1 MSTANLRHSC
11 AFFALAAGTF
21 AAPAWAQVGQPDDAT
36 AEAEDAAPERQIVVT
51 GSLIRGSSE
60 SAPVPIDVISSDELA
75 KQGSPSVLDL
85 VKNLPTSNGVIGD
98 ANQFD
103 ARAQGSEGIASV
115 NLRGL
120 GPQRTL
126 VLFNGKRM
134 ALTGGSIV
142 DVNMIPGAAIGR
154 IEVLKDGA
162 AATYGSDAIGGVV
175 NFITKENQDGFLAS
189 GDYRYIPGSKGDYG
203 GALSFGKEVEGFRF
217 FVSGGYQRRSELRTT
232 DREFTVQPYA
242 NNPNGGYTGGG
253 NPGNFDFNGLAAFT
267 DPVSGRAFGAVNFIR
282 DLGCESLGGF
292 RSVAGSF
299 TPGAAGNTP
308 TDRCF
313 TNYGQFDNLV
323 EPEERFQ
330 FFMDT
335 EIDLSDSLVFRVNG
349 LWGHSETRITTS
361 PSYLPTLPPSTNAA
375 GPSLFALPGFFVI
388 PTYAPALR
396 DYCRV
401 YGAATAGCSV
411 DATGA
416 PTQPAVG
423 FPVLFRPA
431 LLGGNPSFFDDNDRG
446 SAFSPRTSDQVF
458 LSGELQFELSPT
470 LDLTS
475 SLTYSQYDR
484 TISGTDTLGDL
495 LQNALAGFG
504 GPNCAFATP
513 QSRAGLTA
521 AQLAA
526 AAGTNGCTFF
536 NPFSTAVAV
545 NAVTGQTN
553 PNYAGSRPTNG
564 LSTTPGA
571 GLINDVA
578 TIDTFFRDDIESRT
592 ITNLWVADLVLSGQS
607 GLTLPGGELG
617 FAIGGQ
623 YRKNSYSIAYSP
635 VNNLAIFPC
644 PGSPLNPAATCSPQT
659 GALGFLGTNLDRGV
673 KGDVWAAF
681 TELQLPITD
690 ALQAQLS
697 ARFEDYGGNVGSTF
711 DYQARAKFQ
720 LTDWLALRGGVG
732 TTFRGPPPQT
742 LFGNVTSLQVIGTS
756 FRAVD
761 ITGNPN
767 LTPESATTYSGG
779 VILDTGPFRASVDYF
794 RYDFSGPIETEPVS
808 GIVTALFGAS
818 GAANCNNPAFAA
830 LQARFTFTAAGCGI
844 GNVTRL
850 RTNIVNGAKVST
862 SGIDFTASYRTGFG
876 EDFNLEAGLNG
887 TYVIEYQVEDVSVEG
902 VLVQPA
908 FDAVGKLNF
917 QTTAYPLPQW
927 KGFAYLQGET
937 GPHSLRL
944 QYNYIDG
951 YTDQRTTIFAGAAN
965 TGSLAGAEVPGGK
978 EIGTFDTFDA
988 TYRLN
993 LESIGSTLSIS
1004 ALNIFD
1010 KDPPFARLDF
1020 NYDPFTASPLGFTLK
1035 VAISQRF

>member
-1 MSTANLRHSC
+1 MTKIALRHTC
-11 AFFALAAGTF
+11 ACLALSAGMI
-21 AAPAWAQVGQPDDAT
+21 AAPALAQVGTVDDAS
-36 AEAEDAAPERQIVVT
+36 AEAETAFPEREIVVT

-60 SAPVPIDVISSDELA
+60 SAPAPIDVISADELA

-134 ALTGGSIV
+134 APTGGSLV

-175 NFITKENQDGFLAS
+175 NFITKTNQDGFLVS
-189 GDYRYIPGSKGDYG
+189 GDYRYIEGSKGDYG
-203 GALSFGKEVEGFRF
+203 GALSFGHEQDNFRF

-232 DREFTVQPYA
+232 DRDFTVRPYPE
-242 NNPNGGYTGGG
+242 NPQGGYSGGG
-253 NPGNFDFNGLAAFT
+253 NPGNFDFNATAPFI
-267 DPVSGRAFGAVNFIR
+267 DPVSGRNFGAVNFIR
-282 DLGCESLGGF
+282 DLGCEALGGF
-292 RSVAGSF
+292 RSLPGSF
-299 TPGAAGNTP
+299 NPTAAGNQP
-308 TDRCF
+308 IDRCF
-313 TNYGQFDNLV
+313 SNYGQFDNLV

-335 EIDLSDSLVFRVNG
+335 EFDLADSLVLRING

-361 PSYLPTLPPSTNAA
+361 PTYLPTLPPSANAA
-375 GPSLFALPGFFVI
+375 SGGAGLFLI

-401 YGAATAGCSV
+401 YGAAAGCTT
-411 DATGA
+411 DAGGA
-416 PTQPAVG
+416 PLAPAFA

-431 LLGGNPSFFDDNDRG
+431 LLGGNPTFLNEDNDRG
-446 SAFSPRTSDQVF
+446 SAFSPRISDQVF
-458 LSGELQFELSPT
+458 LSGELRYELTPS
-470 LDLTS
+470 LDLTA

-484 TISGTDTLGDL
+484 SIGGTDTLGDL

-521 AQLAA
+521 TQLAA
-526 AAGTNGCTFF
+526 VAGTNGCTFF

-545 NAVTGQTN
+545 NPVTGQMN
-553 PNYAGSRPTNG
+553 PNFAGSRPTNG
-564 LSTTPGA
+564 LSVTPGA
-571 GLINDVA
+571 GLINDIA
-578 TIDTFFRDDIESRT
+578 TIDTFFRQDLRT
-592 ITNLWVADLVLSGQS
+592 RTVTDQWVGDLILSGQS
-607 GLTLPGGELG
+607 GVNLPGGEIG

-623 YRKNSYSIAYSP
+623 YRKNDYSISYSAI
-635 VNNLAIFPC
+635 NNLAFNPC

-659 GALGFLGTNLDRGV
+659 GALGFLGTNLDRSV
-673 KGDVWAAF
+673 TGDVWAAF
-681 TELQLPITD
+681 AELQLPIVD
-690 ALQAQLS
+690 ALQLQLS
-697 ARFEDYGGNVGSTF
+697 ARFEDYVGNVVSTF
-711 DYQARAKFQ
+711 DPQARAKFQ
-720 LTDWLALRGGVG
+720 LTDWLALRGGIG

-742 LFGNVTSLQVIGTS
+742 LFGNVTSLQIIGSS
-756 FRAVD
+756 FRAID
-761 ITGNPN
+761 IGGNAD
-767 LTPESATTYSGG
+767 LAPESATTYNGG
-779 VILDTGPFRASVDYF
+779 VIVEAVGFRASVDYF
-794 RYDFSGPIETEPVS
+794 RYDFNGPIEAEPVS
-808 GIVTALFGAS
+808 GIVSALFGAS
-818 GAANCNNPAFAA
+818 GTANCNNPAFAA
-830 LQARFTFTAAGCGI
+830 LQARFTFTGAGCGI

-850 RTNIVNGAKVST
+850 RTQIVNSADVST

-876 EDFNLEAGLNG
+876 DDFSLEGGVNG
-887 TYVIEYQVEDVSVEG
+887 TYVIEYQVDDVSVEG

-908 FDAVGKLNF
+908 FDAVGQLNF

-927 KGFAYLQGET
+927 KGFAFLQGET

-951 YTDQRTTIFAGAAN
+951 YTDQRTTIFTGAAN
-965 TGSLAGAEVPGGK
+965 NGSLAGAAVEAGK
-978 EIGTFDTFDA
+978 EIGVFDTFDV

-993 LESIGSTLSIS
+993 LESTGSTLSLS
-1004 ALNIFD
+1004 ALNVFD

-1035 VAISQRF
+1035 AAISQKF

>member
-1 MSTANLRHSC
+1 MIKVNLRQSCAIAALVAAATAN
-11 AFFALAAGTF
+11 
-21 AAPAWAQVGQPDDAT
+21 PVWAQVGQPDDAT
-36 AEAEDAAPERQIVVT
+36 AEAETAVDEPSIVVT

-60 SAPVPIDVISSDELA
+60 SAPVPIDVISADELA

-134 ALTGGSIV
+134 AVTGGSLV
-142 DVNMIPGAAIGR
+142 DVNMIPGAAVGR

-189 GDYRYIPGSKGDYG
+189 ADYRYIPGSKGDYG

-232 DREFTVQPYA
+232 DRDFTIRPFPE
-242 NNPNGGYTGGG
+242 NPNGGYSQGG
-253 NPGNFDFNGLAAFT
+253 NPGNLDFNATLPFT
-267 DPVSGRAFGAVNFIR
+267 DPVSGRAFGALNFIR

-292 RSVAGSF
+292 RSLPGS
-299 TPGAAGNTP
+299 TSAAGAP
-308 TDRCF
+308 EDRCF
-313 TNYGQFDNLV
+313 TNFAQFDNLV

-335 EIDLSDSLVFRVNG
+335 EFDLSDRAVLRVSG
-349 LWGHSETRITTS
+349 LWGHSDTRITTS
-361 PSYLPTLPPSTNAA
+361 PTYLPTLPPSANAA
-375 GPSLFALPGFFVI
+375 GGGAGLFLI

-401 YGAATAGCSV
+401 YGAAAGCTT
-411 DATGA
+411 DASGNPLA
-416 PTQPAVG
+416 PALA

-431 LLGGNPSFFDDNDRG
+431 LLGGNPLLLNEENDRG
-446 SAFSPRTSDQVF
+446 SSFSGRKSDQLF
-458 LSGELQFELSPT
+458 LSGELRFELSDS
-470 LDLTS
+470 LDLTG
-475 SLTYSQYDR
+475 SLTYSEYDR
-484 TISGTDTLGDL
+484 KIGGADTLGDL
-495 LQNALAGFG
+495 FQNALAGFG
-504 GPNCAFATP
+504 GPNCAYATP
-513 QSRAGLTA
+513 QSRAGLTPAQIA
-521 AQLAA
+521 AL
-526 AAGTNGCTFF
+526 AGTNGCTFF
-536 NPFSTAVAV
+536 NPLSTAVAV
-545 NAVTGQTN
+545 NPVTGQTN
-553 PNYAGSRPTNG
+553 PNFAGSRSTNG
-564 LSTTPGA
+564 LSTAPGA

-578 TIDTFFRDDIESRT
+578 TFDTFFEEGMTRT
-592 ITNLWVADLVLSGQS
+592 VTDHWVADVILSGQS
-607 GLTLPGGELG
+607 GVSLPGGQIG
-617 FAIGGQ
+617 FAVGGQ
-623 YRKNSYSIAYSP
+623 YRKNRYSISYSPI
-635 VNNLAIFPC
+635 NNLAYTPC
-644 PGSPLNPAATCSPQT
+644 PGSPLNPAATCNPQT
-659 GALGFLGTNLDRGV
+659 GALGFLGTNLDRSV
-673 KGDVWAAF
+673 SGDVWAAF
-681 TELQLPITD
+681 AELQLPITD

-697 ARFEDYGGNVGSTF
+697 ARFEDYGGNVGSTV

-720 LTDWLALRGGVG
+720 LTDWLAVRGGVG

-742 LFGNVTSLQVIGTS
+742 LFGNVTSLQPIGTG
-756 FRAVD
+756 FRAID
-761 ITGNPN
+761 ISGNPN

-779 VILDTGPFRASVDYF
+779 VILDTGPFRASLDYF
-794 RYDFSGPIETEPVS
+794 RYDFDGPIESEPVA
-808 GIVTALFGAS
+808 GIVSALFGGS
-818 GAANCNNPAFAA
+818 GTANCNNPAYAA
-830 LQARFTFTAAGCGI
+830 LQARFTFTGAGCGL

-850 RTNIVNGAKVST
+850 RTQIVNSADVST

-876 EDFNLEAGLNG
+876 EDFNFEAGVNG
-887 TYVIEYQVEDVSVEG
+887 TYVIEYEVDDVTVESIV
-902 VLVQPA
+902 VQPA

-951 YTDQRTTIFAGAAN
+951 YTDQRTTIFSAAAN
-965 TGSLAGAEVPGGK
+965 TGSLAGAAVTAGK
-978 EIGTFDTFDA
+978 EIGVFDTFDV

-993 LESIGSTLSIS
+993 LESIGSTFSLS
-1004 ALNIFD
+1004 ALNVFD

-1035 VAISQRF
+1035 AAISQRF